1 MVEPKCYLQYN
12 CVCKLNQVGFVSASS
27 GKAFEIK

>member
-1 MVEPKCYLQYN
+1 MLDEVVISPMLHK
-12 CVCKLNQVGFVSASS
+12 VTGVGFVRASS